1 MAAGSW
7 TFYNDFKE
15 HLAKADVDCNSD
27 TFKCLLTTSSYTP
40 AATHSTISDITNE
53 CADSAYSRQT
63 LASVTVTETGG
74 TVTFDSDDISF
85 GSSVSITAKYAVI
98 FDDTHASDALMCYV
112 DLDTGGGSVSST
124 NSTFQITINASG
136 IWTLS
141 G

>member
-15 HLAKADVDCNSD
+15 HLAKADVDMNGD
-27 TFKCLLTTSSYTP
+27 TFKVLLTTSSYTP
-40 AATHSTISDITNE
+40 AATHSTVSDITNQVT
-53 CADSAYSRQT
+53 DSDYSQQT
-63 LASVTVTETGG
+63 LANITVNETGG
-74 TVTFDSDDISF
+74 TVTFDADNISF
-85 GSSVSITAKYAVI
+85 GSAVSITAKYAVI
-98 FDDTHASDALMCYV
+98 YDDTHASDALMCYV

>member
-40 AATHSTISDITNE
+40 SATHSTISDITNE
-53 CADSAYSRQT
+53 CADSDYSRQT

-85 GSSVSITAKYAVI
+85 GSAVSITAKYAVI

>member
-27 TFKCLLTTSSYTP
+27 TFKCVLTTSSYTP

-53 CADSAYSRQT
+53 CADSDYSRQT

>member
-27 TFKCLLTTSSYTP
+27 TFKCVLMTSSYTP
-40 AATHSTISDITNE
+40 ATTHSTLGDLTNI
-53 CADSAYSRQT
+53 CADSDYSAQT
-63 LASVTVTETGG
+63 LANIAVTETGG
-74 TVTFDSDDISF
+74 TVTFDCDDISF
-85 GSSVSITAKYAVI
+85 GSSVSITAKYAAI
-98 FDDTHASDALMCYV
+98 YDDTHASDALMAYV

-136 IWTLS
+136 VWTLS

>member
-15 HLAKADVDCNSD
+15 HLAKADVDMNGD
-27 TFKCLLTTSSYTP
+27 TFKVLLTTSSYTP

-53 CADSAYSRQT
+53 VTDSDYSRQT

-74 TVTFDSDDISF
+74 TVTFDADNISF
-85 GSSVSITAKYAVI
+85 GSAVSITAKYAVI
-98 FDDTHASDALMCYV
+98 YDDTHASDALMCYV

>member
-53 CADSAYSRQT
+53 CADSDYSRQT

>member
-15 HLAKADVDCNSD
+15 HLAKADVDMNGD
-27 TFKCLLTTSSYTP
+27 TFKAVLCTSGYTP
-40 AATHSTISDITNE
+40 SAAHSTLSDLTNL
-53 CADSAYSRQT
+53 CADSDYSPFT
-63 LASVTVTETGG
+63 LTNNTVSETGG
-74 TVTFDSDDISF
+74 TVTFDTDDLNY

-98 FDDTHASDALMCYV
+98 YDDTHASDALMCYV

-136 IWTLS
+136 VWTLS

>member
-27 TFKCLLTTSSYTP
+27 TFKCLLTPSSYTP

-53 CADSAYSRQT
+53 CADSDYSRQT